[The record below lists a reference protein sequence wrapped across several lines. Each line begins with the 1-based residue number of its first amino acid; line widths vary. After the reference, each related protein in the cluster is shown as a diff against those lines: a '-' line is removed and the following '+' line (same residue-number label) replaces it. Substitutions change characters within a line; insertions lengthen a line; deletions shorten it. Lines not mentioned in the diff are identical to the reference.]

1 VLVLALIFAGT
12 ILVAALLA
20 IEPAL
25 GAWVFL
31 LGFIALMIGIG
42 IAGELQPDP
51 PE

>member
-1 VLVLALIFAGT
+1 VLVLTIITAGT
-12 ILVAALLA
+12 ILVAAILA
-20 IEPAL
+20 IEPAV